1 MKHLKEHKTIDF
13 MKEIELSKSIMRF
26 FVDNE
31 LVRVETDIKNVNTL
45 VIHAG
50 NLYKLVDDDIE
61 DIMVGIKRYKGV
73 KIYTKIL
80 NYLNNMFEQDIDIE
94 KFKGDNKKDIDK
106 YNL

>member
-1 MKHLKEHKTIDF
+1 